1 MAQILTHP
9 DYMVERRVRDAYRR
23 LLERYAEDDT
33 AWKALPREVAAWWR
47 RRRASTVA
55 PAGEGWTVVGPA
67 AGEAVVE
74 LT

>member
-1 MAQILTHP
+1 
-9 DYMVERRVRDAYRR
+9 V
-23 LLERYAEDDT
+23 LERYAQDAT
-33 AWKALPREVAAWWR
+33 AWKALPGEVAAWWR

-74 LT
+74 LTEPRGRARS